1 MRIYL
6 DNNHI
11 QELVKNQDLILA
23 KKLKSHQIELLF
35 SFINLLEI
43 TQGELKEKVLDVA
56 DFLEKCKLL
65 YLKKPKLLFEREL
78 FIFLNKD
85 SIDPGFITQN
95 FNDCMD
101 HSLTLGLPK
110 LIDLIGYI
118 KSNNISELIRLSTRD
133 EIFNR
138 KELFSRK
145 FLEQWGKSNEGN
157 LKKLGKQRYW
167 QELEKLRITKLY
179 ETIYKYDLDYK
190 RDYSQIDDSS
200 PSDFLSFSMCFFTQH
215 IRHEQKGKKW
225 TQNDFFDIQ
234 QCMAIPFV
242 AYFVTDQ
249 GNACASNQVKARLK
263 KDIPCLSKTEII
275 DSLEMLE
282 LFLIESS

>member
-95 FNDCMD
+95 FNDCME

-145 FLEQWGKSNEGN
+145 FLEQWGKSNEGISRN
-157 LKKLGKQRYW
+157 WGSKGIGRNWKNYVSQNYMKQY
-167 QELEKLRITKLY
+167 INM
-179 ETIYKYDLDYK
+179 I
-190 RDYSQIDDSS
+190 SIINGIIHQIDDSS

-242 AYFVTDQ
+242 DYFVTDQ
-249 GNACASNQVKARLK
+249 GNPCASNQVKARLK

>member
-95 FNDCMD
+95 FNDCME

-145 FLEQWGKSNEGN
+145 FLEQWGKSNEGISRN
-157 LKKLGKQRYW
+157 CGSKGIGRNWKNYVSQNYMKQY
-167 QELEKLRITKLY
+167 INM
-179 ETIYKYDLDYK
+179 I
-190 RDYSQIDDSS
+190 SIINGIIHQIDDSS

-242 AYFVTDQ
+242 DYFVTDQ
-249 GNACASNQVKARLK
+249 GNPCASNQVKARLK